1 MDIQT
6 VHQPVLLQSAL
17 NFLNVQPDQWYV
29 DATLG
34 GGGHT
39 LAIASLGANV
49 IAFDQDQSAIDRL
62 THRLEQEPSEI
73 SNRITLIRSNF
84 SNISSSLEEANIF
97 HSFSGILF
105 DLGLSSDQLQNPE
118 RGFSFLHNGP
128 LDMRMDQSS
137 SLTAQDIVNQWS
149 LRDLTQL
156 FQQAADEPKA
166 NQIAQLIVN
175 ARTTHNFSTTHELA
189 NLIANQIGKHSKIH
203 PATRV
208 FQALRIA
215 VNQEFP
221 SLMNGLQSA
230 WQVLNSNGH
239 LVVIS
244 FHSGEDKLVKHFM
257 TYQQSLGS
265 VSLTPKPIKADRHE
279 VINNPRARSAKLRAI
294 EKK

>member
-17 NFLNVQPDQWYV
+17 NFLNVQPDQWYL

-39 LAIASLGANV
+39 LAIANLGANV
-49 IAFDQDQSAIDRL
+49 VAFDQDQSAIDRMIS
-62 THRLEQEPSEI
+62 RLAQQPNEI
-73 SNRITLIRSNF
+73 SNRITLIKDNF
-84 SNISSSLEEANIF
+84 SNISVSLEEKGISQF
-97 HSFSGILF
+97 FSGILF
-105 DLGLSSDQLQNPE
+105 DLGLSSDQLQTPD

-149 LRDLTQL
+149 QRDLAQL

-166 NQIAQLIVN
+166 NRIAQLIIES
-175 ARTTHNFSTTHELA
+175 RSTHNFATTRELA
-189 NLIANQIGKHSKIH
+189 DLIASQLGKHTKIH

-230 WQVLNSNGH
+230 WQVLKPKGH

-265 VSLTPKPIKADRHE
+265 VSLTPKPTKADRQE
-279 VINNPRARSAKLRAI
+279 VLTNPRSRSAKLRAI
-294 EKK
+294 EKQ